1 MTDSFT
7 NPRFPQLIASAYI
20 LNHASE
26 PNSIPL
32 YPYLHSLSNIR
43 SREDLLTPCYLPDV
57 NPNEI
62 AGGPADFS
70 FAAGDFLEVY
80 GDAPGTSRARYR
92 RKCCLRLVRKPD
104 TADKETV

>member
-1 MTDSFT
+1 MNMF
-7 NPRFPQLIASAYI
+7 QLIASAYI
-20 LNHASE
+20 LNHAPE
-26 PNSIPL
+26 PNSIPI

-43 SREDLLTPCYLPDV
+43 SKQDLLAPCYIPDV

-80 GDAPGTSRARYR
+80 GDGPGPSLCLMKEPGSRH
-92 RKCCLRLVRKPD
+92 
-104 TADKETV
+104 

>member
-1 MTDSFT
+1 MVSLTPVAQALVHILDPGEERFAPT
-7 NPRFPQLIASAYI
+7 ILLTPFPPRQLIASAYI
-20 LNHASE
+20 LNHAPE

-80 GDAPGTSRARYR
+80 GDAPGT
-92 RKCCLRLVRKPD
+92 
-104 TADKETV
+104 